1 MELLGTVD
9 RTPAGVKADSPRAWF
24 VVAAAFFAS
33 FVVFGVSYSFGVFF
47 RPMAAELG
55 ASRTATS
62 ALFSITGFANYML
75 ASITGHLSDR
85 FGPRVVIGI
94 GALTMGAGLVLT
106 AFIGHMWVGY
116 FSYGVGV
123 GVGAACAYVPT
134 LALVGG
140 WFSKRRNTALG
151 IAAAGTGCGT
161 LIAPPIAAAL
171 IERYGWRTTD
181 IFMGVAAAVL
191 LGACSAV
198 AERPPLAAS
207 VAIKH
212 PLGRIVLSS
221 EFVMLYV
228 SWLLATTG
236 LLVPFVFLPSF
247 AHDHGVSQVAAAS
260 LVSLIGGV
268 SIVGRLGI
276 GVLADWVGTL
286 RLFQVAVFVMGV
298 SYVIWLALPTFGWLI
313 VFAVILGVGYGARIS
328 LMPGVLIE
336 FFGMQNLGGVLGTFF
351 TASGFS
357 AALGPLLTGLVVD
370 YTGRYQWGIAF
381 ALVMGLLGFAAI
393 APLRHRS

>member
-116 FSYGVGV
+116 FTYGVGV

-134 LALVGG
+134 LAL
-140 WFSKRRNTALG
+140 
-151 IAAAGTGCGT
+151 
-161 LIAPPIAAAL
+161 AAL

-207 VAIKH
+207 VAKKH

-357 AALGPLLTGLVVD
+357 AALGPLLTGLIVD